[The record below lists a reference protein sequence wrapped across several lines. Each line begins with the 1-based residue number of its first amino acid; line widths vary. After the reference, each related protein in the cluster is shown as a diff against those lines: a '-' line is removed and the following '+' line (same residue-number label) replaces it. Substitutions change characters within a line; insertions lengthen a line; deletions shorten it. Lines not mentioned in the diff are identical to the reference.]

1 MFIVLGINLN
11 NMKVKKIILSTICLA
26 CLVGCS
32 HKQKAETTE
41 VIPVKTL
48 AVTSTIETGDRTY
61 VGTVEAPYGSML
73 SFSAVGTVSQ
83 VLTDEGQ
90 AVKKG
95 QPLAILDKSTMINAY
110 DVAKSSL
117 KQAQD
122 AYRRMN
128 TLYKKGSLPEIKFID
143 IQTNLA
149 QAEATERIARK
160 NLSDCV
166 LCAPFSGYISK
177 RSVDLG
183 NNVLSG
189 VGCFKLVK
197 LEDVKVSVSIPEQE
211 ISNIHIGQ
219 RIGFT
224 VAALNGKSFIAAVKE
239 KGMDANPLSHTYDVK
254 LIVSN
259 IGHALLPGMVCS
271 VNINTKDKGN
281 AIIVPQE
288 SVMLDGN
295 DKFVWVANG
304 SSAHKRS
311 VTTGG
316 VNNQGVIVTE
326 GLESGDEVIVE
337 GQNKISEG
345 TKIKVL

>member
-1 MFIVLGINLN
+1 
-11 NMKVKKIILSTICLA
+11 MKAKKIILWTIC
-26 CLVGCS
+26 CVCFVGCS
-32 HKQKAETTE
+32 HKQKTETTE

-48 AVTSTIETGDRTY
+48 TATSTIEAGDRTY
-61 VGTVEAPYGSML
+61 VGTVEESYGSML
-73 SFSAVGTVSQ
+73 SFSVTGTVSQ
-83 VLTDEGQ
+83 VLADEGQ
-90 AVKKG
+90 AVRKG
-95 QPLAILDKSTMINAY
+95 QPLAVLDKSTMMNAY
-110 DVAKSSL
+110 DVAESSL
-117 KQAQD
+117 RQAKD

-143 IQTNLA
+143 IQTSLA
-149 QAEATERIARK
+149 QAEAAERIARK

-166 LCAPFSGYISK
+166 LRAPFSGYISK

-183 NNVLSG
+183 NNVLPG
-189 VGCFKLVK
+189 AGCFKLVK

-219 RIGFT
+219 RVGFT
-224 VAALNGKSFIAAVKE
+224 VAALNGRSFIGTVNE
-239 KGMDANPLSHTYDVK
+239 KGMDANPLSHTYDIK
-254 LIVSN
+254 LLVLN
-259 IGHALLPGMVCS
+259 NERVLLPGMVCS

-326 GLESGDEVIVE
+326 GLDSGDEVIVE